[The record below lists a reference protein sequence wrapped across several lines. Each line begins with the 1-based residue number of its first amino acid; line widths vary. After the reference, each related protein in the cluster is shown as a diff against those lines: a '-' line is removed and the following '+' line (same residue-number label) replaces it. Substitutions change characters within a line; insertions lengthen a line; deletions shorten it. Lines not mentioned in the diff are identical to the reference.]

1 MMMRTTLT
9 LEKDVAAGLR
19 AEARRTGRAFKDVVN
34 ECLRAGLVQRELGR
48 AAPCFS
54 VKPRDFGDLQPGVSL
69 DNIGELIERIEGPD
83 RT

>member
-1 MMMRTTLT
+1 MMRTTLT

-34 ECLRAGLVQRELGR
+34 ECLRAGLLQREVVR
-48 AAPCFS
+48 AAPRFS
-54 VKPRDFGDLQPGVSL
+54 VNPRDFGELQPGISL
-69 DNIGELIERIEGPD
+69 DNVAELLERIEGPN